1 MEFELEPGGASVA
14 GMRANTVRLGPGR
27 RISGRFFAIA
37 LEMGGAL
44 GGALL
49 IAPAI
54 ARAQTPTVTITADPV
69 HPKAISPWIYGI
81 NFYDGVAGSPR
92 NLTLN
97 RAGGNRWTAYNW
109 ENNASNAGSDWYY
122 NSDNYLGGG
131 NTPAEAVR
139 TIVDWS
145 RTHGAASLVTFQL
158 QGYVAAD
165 ENGVVNISDPNHLA
179 TRFKQVVY
187 QKDKAVAF
195 TASPPTTDASVY
207 MDEFLWALRGKF
219 PGDIYAD
226 PTTPTFVSLDNE
238 PELWPSTHAEIQST
252 APDAE
257 AFIQKT
263 ISLCQALKSVAPSVK
278 LFGPVHYG
286 FNGIVNWQNASGFTS
301 SYWFTDKYLQ
311 ELKTA
316 STAAGQRLVDAYDIH
331 WYSEAYC
338 GSDRITSLTGAT
350 LTAAQV
356 QAIVQSPR
364 SLWDPTYTENSWV
377 ASYLGGPVRILG
389 RLQAKI
395 DADWPGTGLAVT
407 EYANGGDNHI
417 AGAIA
422 QADNLGIF
430 GTLGI
435 FAASYWPLT
444 SSCPFVLAAFKM
456 YRDYDGNLAT
466 FGDTSIPTVS
476 SDTSK
481 VAVYV
486 SQDSK
491 TAGRYVMVAINRS
504 TSSQNVAF
512 KGLTVAGTAR
522 IFRIEGS
529 NTSPVLVG
537 SVAANLASWVV
548 TLPALSVST
557 IEVTASTAIPPS
569 ITQQPASPVDVAVGS
584 PASFTVVATGSPA
597 LAYQWRKNGVAISGA
612 NSASYSIASVATT
625 DSGNYSV
632 VVTNSAGSATSNDS
646 VLNVIVAPSDAVVT
660 IEVD

>member
-1 MEFELEPGGASVA
+1 MHRNTLRQAA
-14 GMRANTVRLGPGR
+14 GPRMQRA
-27 RISGRFFAIA
+27 FFALL
-37 LEMGGAL
+37 LEASGAW

-49 IAPAI
+49 VGPTA
-54 ARAQTPTVTITADPV
+54 ARAQTPTITITADPA
-69 HPKAISPWIYGI
+69 HPRAISPWIYGI
-81 NFYDGVAGSPR
+81 NFYDAVAGSPR

-145 RTHGAASLVTFQL
+145 RSHGAASLVTFQL

-165 ENGVVNISDPNHLA
+165 KSGAVNISDPNHLA

-187 QKDKAVAF
+187 QKGAAF
-195 TASPPTTDASVY
+195 TTTPPTTDASVY
-207 MDEFLWALRGKF
+207 MDEFLSALRGKF

-252 APDAE
+252 APDPE

-263 ISLCQALKSVAPSVK
+263 ISLCKALKAVAPSVK

-311 ELKTA
+311 ELKAA
-316 STAAGQRLVDAYDIH
+316 STAAGQRLVDAYDVH
-331 WYSEAYC
+331 WYSEAYA

-350 LTAAQV
+350 LTDAQV

-377 ASYLGGPVRILG
+377 ASYLGGPVRILA

-430 GTLGI
+430 GKLGVY
-435 FAASYWPLT
+435 AASYWPL
-444 SSCPFVLAAFKM
+444 SSSSPFVLAAFKM

-466 FGDTSIPTVS
+466 FGDISIPTVS

-481 VAVYV
+481 VAVYL

-491 TAGRYVMVAINRS
+491 TAGRYVMVALNRS
-504 TSSQNVAF
+504 TSAQNVGF
-512 KGLTVAGTAR
+512 NGLAVAGTAR
-522 IFRIEGS
+522 IYRLEGS
-529 NTSPVLVG
+529 SSSPVFAG

-557 IEVTASTAIPPS
+557 IE
-569 ITQQPASPVDVAVGS
+569 
-584 PASFTVVATGSPA
+584 
-597 LAYQWRKNGVAISGA
+597 L
-612 NSASYSIASVATT
+612 SAME
-625 DSGNYSV
+625 
-632 VVTNSAGSATSNDS
+632 
-646 VLNVIVAPSDAVVT
+646 APSNARVT
-660 IEVD
+660 IEVY

>member
-1 MEFELEPGGASVA
+1 MHK
-14 GMRANTVRLGPGR
+14 NTVRKAAGPR
-27 RISGRFFAIA
+27 MHRVFIA
-37 LEMGGAL
+37 LVLEASGAW

-49 IAPAI
+49 IAPTA
-54 ARAQTPTVTITADPV
+54 ARAQTPTITITADPA
-69 HPKAISPWIYGI
+69 HPRAISPWIYGI

-122 NSDNYLGGG
+122 SSDNYLGGG
-131 NTPAEAVR
+131 NTPTEAVR

-165 ENGVVNISDPNHLA
+165 KNGAVNISDPNHLA

-187 QKDKAVAF
+187 QKSSAF
-195 TASPPTTDASVY
+195 TATPPTTDASVY
-207 MDEFLWALRGKF
+207 MDEFLWALPGKF

-226 PTTPTFVSLDNE
+226 AATPTFVSLDNE

-252 APDAE
+252 APDPE

-263 ISLCQALKSVAPSVK
+263 ISLCKALKSVAPSVK

-286 FNGIVNWQNASGFTS
+286 FNGIVNWQNASGFS
-301 SYWFTDKYLQ
+301 ASYWFTDKYLQ
-311 ELKTA
+311 ELKAA

-331 WYSEAYC
+331 WYSEAYA

-350 LTAAQV
+350 LTDAQV

-395 DADWPGTGLAVT
+395 DAGWPGTGLAVT

-430 GTLGI
+430 GNLGI
-435 FAASYWPLT
+435 FAASYWPL
-444 SSCPFVLAAFKM
+444 SSNCPFVLAAFKM

-466 FGDTSIPTVS
+466 FGDISIPTVS

-481 VAVYV
+481 VAVYL

-491 TAGRYVMVAINRS
+491 TAGRYVMVALNRS
-504 TSSQNVAF
+504 TSAQNVGF
-512 KGLTVAGTAR
+512 NGLAVAGTAR
-522 IFRIEGS
+522 IYRIEGS
-529 NTSPVLVG
+529 NSSPVFVG

-548 TLPALSVST
+548 TLPALSVTT
-557 IEVTASTAIPPS
+557 IEVLAIE
-569 ITQQPASPVDVAVGS
+569 
-584 PASFTVVATGSPA
+584 
-597 LAYQWRKNGVAISGA
+597 
-612 NSASYSIASVATT
+612 
-625 DSGNYSV
+625 
-632 VVTNSAGSATSNDS
+632 
-646 VLNVIVAPSDAVVT
+646 APSNARVT

>member
-1 MEFELEPGGASVA
+1 MPT
-14 GMRANTVRLGPGR
+14 NTVRRKTGLR
-27 RISGRFFAIA
+27 TVRACCAIA
-37 LEMGGAL
+37 FKASAAFGA
-44 GGALL
+44 ALL
-49 IAPAI
+49 MAPTT
-54 ARAQTPTVTITADPV
+54 ARAQAATITITADPA
-69 HPKAISPWIYGI
+69 HTKAISPWIYGI
-81 NFYDGVAGSPR
+81 NFYESVSGSPR

-122 NSDNYLGGG
+122 SSDSYLGGE

-139 TIVDWS
+139 GIVDWS

-165 ENGVVNISDPNHLA
+165 KSGTVDISDPNHLA

-187 QKDKAVAF
+187 QKGETF
-195 TASPPTTDASVY
+195 TATPPTTDASVY

-219 PGDIYAD
+219 SGDIYAD
-226 PTTPTFVSLDNE
+226 ATTPTFVSLDNE

-252 APDAE
+252 APDPE

-263 ISLCQALKSVAPSVK
+263 INFCKALKSVAPSVK

-286 FNGIVNWQNASGFTS
+286 FNGIVNWQGASGFSS

-311 ELKTA
+311 ELNTA
-316 STAAGQRLVDAYDIH
+316 SSAAGQRLVDAYDIH
-331 WYSEAYC
+331 WYSEAYS
-338 GSDRITSLTGAT
+338 GNDRITSLTGST
-350 LTAAQV
+350 LTSEQI

-377 ASYLGGPVRILG
+377 ARYLGAPIRILA

-435 FAASYWPLT
+435 FAASYWPV
-444 SSCPFVLAAFKM
+444 SSNYPFVLAAFKM
-456 YRDYDGNLAT
+456 YRDYDGNYGS
-466 FGDTSIPTVS
+466 FGDISIPSVS

-491 TAGRYVMVAINRS
+491 TAGRYVLVALNRS
-504 TSSQNVAF
+504 TSAQNVGF
-512 KGLTVAGTAR
+512 SGLTGVGTAR
-522 IFRIEGS
+522 IYRIEGS
-529 NTSPVLVG
+529 NSSPVFVG
-537 SVAANLASWVV
+537 SVAADLASWVV
-548 TLPALSVST
+548 ALPALSVST
-557 IEVTASTAIPPS
+557 IEVLITTATSPA
-569 ITQQPASPVDVAVGS
+569 ITQQPASRLDVAVGS
-584 PASFTVVATGSPA
+584 PASFTVVASGSPA
-597 LAYQWRKNGVAISGA
+597 PTYQWRKNGVAIAGA
-612 NSASYSIASVATT
+612 TAATYTIASAATS
-625 DSGNYSV
+625 DAGYYSV
-632 VVTNSAGSATSNDS
+632 VVTNSAGSATSNDA
-646 VLNVIVAPSDAVVT
+646 VLNVIEEPSNARVT

>member
-1 MEFELEPGGASVA
+1 MPT
-14 GMRANTVRLGPGR
+14 NTVRMTAGLRMPR
-27 RISGRFFAIA
+27 AFFAIA
-37 LEMGGAL
+37 FEASGVLGA
-44 GGALL
+44 ALL
-49 IAPAI
+49 VAPTA
-54 ARAQTPTVTITADPV
+54 ARAQTATIAITADPD
-69 HPKAISPWIYGI
+69 HPRAISPWIYGI
-81 NFYDGVAGSPR
+81 NFYESVAGRPR

-122 NSDNYLGGG
+122 SSDNFLGGG
-131 NTPAEAVR
+131 STPAEAVR
-139 TIVDWS
+139 GMVDWS

-165 ENGVVNISDPNHLA
+165 KNGTVNISDPNHLA

-187 QKDKAVAF
+187 PKGAAF
-195 TASPPTTDASVY
+195 TATPLTTDAAVY

-238 PELWPSTHAEIQST
+238 PELWPSTHAEIQTT
-252 APDAE
+252 APDPE

-263 ISLCQALKSVAPSVK
+263 INLCKALKSVAPSVK

-286 FNGIVNWQNASGFTS
+286 FNGIVNWQNASGFST
-301 SYWFTDKYLQ
+301 SYWFADKYLQ
-311 ELKTA
+311 ELKAA
-316 STAAGQRLVDAYDIH
+316 STAAGQRLVDAYDLH
-331 WYSEAYC
+331 WYSEAYA

-350 LTAAQV
+350 LTNEQI

-377 ASYLGGPVRILG
+377 ARYLGGPVRILA

-395 DADWPGTGLAVT
+395 DADWPDTGLAVT

-430 GTLGI
+430 GNLGI
-435 FAASYWPLT
+435 FAASYWPL
-444 SSCPFVLAAFKM
+444 SSGCPFVLAAFKM
-456 YRDYDGNLAT
+456 YRDFDGNLAT
-466 FGDTSIPTVS
+466 FGDISIPTVS

-481 VAVYV
+481 VAVYL

-491 TAGRYVMVAINRS
+491 TAGRYVMVALNRS
-504 TSSQNVAF
+504 TSAQNVGF
-512 KGLTVAGTAR
+512 NGLAVAGTAR
-522 IFRIEGS
+522 IYRIEGS
-529 NTSPVLVG
+529 SSSPVFVG

-557 IEVTASTAIPPS
+557 IEVLAIE
-569 ITQQPASPVDVAVGS
+569 
-584 PASFTVVATGSPA
+584 
-597 LAYQWRKNGVAISGA
+597 
-612 NSASYSIASVATT
+612 
-625 DSGNYSV
+625 
-632 VVTNSAGSATSNDS
+632 
-646 VLNVIVAPSDAVVT
+646 APSNARVT